1 MFELANC
8 LYENINDMNIFIEQA
23 EQDFDNDD
31 NVRSN
36 ENDESFYS
44 SSEYESRNEEESETD
59 DENEIDLLFNEV
71 IILDNTNQVSI
82 SSYFKKNII

>member
-1 MFELANC
+1 
-8 LYENINDMNIFIEQA
+8 MNWLI
-23 EQDFDNDD
+23 DYDYDD

-71 IILDNTNQVSI
+71 IILDNMNQVSI
-82 SSYFKKNII
+82 SSYFKKNNI